1 MCTVP
6 VGHRERRF
14 DTLSGPWPMATL
26 TALTED
32 FTMHGLQPLFAG
44 LTGLATHSLP
54 QALLADSLI
63 RNTLQAP
70 DKGFPLHRVENARA
84 GHPAEAIRAG
94 ALPASL
100 VSLANAMQADLRE
113 VAKATGS
120 TDSPSKPAGDQFD
133 SAVLPAFADRLAGV
147 GEALTALAKTNGTQR
162 AAPVLCPSALQTLY
176 VCAGPAGF
184 DATPRAAGQQNH
196 PVIMPEARSERA
208 QICNEVVSSALLGT
222 DGRNGTAAY
231 EVLRSDVAKSV
242 GDTARRW
249 TGKSD
254 LVGKKEWAQVC
265 RVRDPVSTFIEQINL
280 HLHAG
285 RRQLPAPDATGWM
298 LRVALSTGA
307 PMQQAM
313 ARNDLPATV
322 AVCSNDWAKLA
333 LGIEQIGDGHWG
345 MRHAD
350 VMQSARLP
358 VTDTQSFMAL
368 ATSMHTSLRPHE
380 ACRRLRNE
388 MTAQNV
394 PTIKAFAGND
404 AEENYDYSDV

>member
-1 MCTVP
+1 MTPMP
-6 VGHRERRF
+6 VGHRERRS
-14 DTLSGPWPMATL
+14 DTLSGPWSMATL

-32 FTMHGLQPLFAG
+32 FTMNGLQPLFAG
-44 LTGLATHSLP
+44 LHGLATHSLS
-54 QALLADSLI
+54 QALLANSLV
-63 RNTLQAP
+63 RNTRPAL
-70 DKGFPLHRVENARA
+70 DRDFPLQGVESARE
-84 GHPAEAIRAG
+84 GHPAQQIRAS

-100 VSLANAMQADLRE
+100 VALANAMRADLRD
-113 VAKATGS
+113 VATATGS
-120 TDSPSKPAGDQFD
+120 PLKPNSDRPD
-133 SAVLPAFADRLAGV
+133 SAVLSAFADRLAGS
-147 GEALTALAKTNGTQR
+147 GEAFAALPKTNGTQR

-184 DATPRAAGQQNH
+184 DANPSAAGLRNH

-208 QICNEVVSSALLGT
+208 QVCSEVVGSALLGT
-222 DGRNGTAAY
+222 DGRNSTSAY

-249 TGKSD
+249 TGKPD

-265 RVRDPVSTFIEQINL
+265 RVRDPVSTFIQQINQ
-280 HLHAG
+280 HLHEG
-285 RRQLPAPDATGWM
+285 RRLLPAQDATGWM
-298 LRVALSTGA
+298 LRVALSTGS

-358 VTDTQSFMAL
+358 VTDTQSFTAL

-394 PTIKAFAGND
+394 PTIKAFGGND